1 MTVQGYIVV
10 EVQKDRK
17 GQNHLRHESKDMQ
30 FCIEFCSSQ
39 AASGVL

>member
-17 GQNHLRHESKDMQ
+17 GQNHLKHEREHYISMY
-30 FCIEFCSSQ
+30 IENTISPFI
-39 AASGVL
+39 